1 MTKSFLYS
9 IIRVVIFC
17 VIIIFVT
24 SSYIH
29 NAGLIGFVI
38 LGLGVL
44 SLVFL
49 KLWNVSLST
58 VWPDIVF
65 GMIDNGILVI
75 VAEWGGAVAGVTGA
89 IIGGVVG
96 NALTDGIAGLFEGYI
111 AERMRAN
118 KISDKRTVLG
128 SAVGKMGGCLL
139 GAGVV
144 LIFFQLLNF

>member
-58 VWPDIVF
+58 VWPDIVLE
-65 GMIDNGILVI
+65 ISIWVTI
-75 VAEWGGAVAGVTGA
+75 VVYGESW
-89 IIGGVVG
+89 
-96 NALTDGIAGLFEGYI
+96 
-111 AERMRAN
+111 
-118 KISDKRTVLG
+118 
-128 SAVGKMGGCLL
+128 
-139 GAGVV
+139 
-144 LIFFQLLNF
+144 LLNCVPE